1 MTKIGIGFQLSA
13 SAAGMS
19 QGINA
24 GVVELQKLGYQAK
37 RTADDV
43 RVLKTLEIGRAFL
56 NGISLVATTFQRF
69 TSGASSAIDQTN
81 KLSRALGISFE
92 ELQQLQLA
100 ADLSGASS
108 EQLANAFTR
117 AQVTITK
124 AASGG
129 VEATRALRSLG
140 LSVSELAGLSS
151 SQQFERIAT
160 AIAAIQNPAQ
170 RAAAA
175 VAIFG
180 RSGAQLLP
188 TFQELG
194 SNLQRAEAFFGGFQ
208 QRLSTNDASNVE
220 AVNDAFTEVGKAVQ
234 EVAGLVISRLSPALL
249 RGSESLRTFIQS
261 VNIDDVA
268 RRAGSALEQ
277 FARAAE
283 VLANIVSAG
292 LQRPLFAAGA
302 ALAFINRQAIAS
314 GVVGLGRAFAAAASA
329 AVGLATSS
337 TVAAASLVALRASIT
352 GLLTATGVGA
362 AVVVFGLLTEAAV
375 NFATRGTDAAVNVEA
390 EVQKVSAAV
399 KKAQADFGGLGEA
412 AVQAGAKAK
421 AALTVP
427 NVSFVSLAQDAV
439 GEAASAVAG
448 LAKELGGLDRV
459 PAEILTQFS
468 EIQFLVQD
476 ANVDLV
482 NQQQIA
488 GEILTL
494 SQRLTGAL
502 KEQTDARN
510 RDTEAARKANDEA
523 RRAAEEIRNRTLQ
536 IAESGLSGADQ
547 SRLQLAR
554 ELAVIDQE
562 RLNAERALGQARAS
576 NDAAGIRDAQL
587 RLRIAGAARSAAEE
601 QDRGRQ
607 LQAIGLDQNLLRP
620 ARTIS
625 DEFQK
630 VRDAFEKK
638 LINPDEARN
647 ALRNLAQEGI
657 DIRREI
663 DQELSRPSAEALRVS
678 DIRSGEGI
686 AQFFATSRRDP
697 AADQRSQQIAKLEE
711 IRAALIAVGDR
722 PVDILGAA

>member
-19 QGINA
+19 SGINA
-24 GVVELQKLGYQAK
+24 GVVELQKLGFQAK
-37 RTADDV
+37 RTADDIK
-43 RVLKTLEIGRAFL
+43 VLKTLEIGRAFL
-56 NGISLVATTFQRF
+56 NGITLVATTFQRF

-81 KLSRALGISFE
+81 KLSRALGISFQ

-124 AASGG
+124 AANGG

-194 SNLQRAEAFFGGFQ
+194 KNLKDAQGFFGGFKAQ
-208 QRLSTNDASNVE
+208 LTGQEAQRVE
-220 AVNDAFTEVGKAVQ
+220 DINDAFTRVGAAINQ
-234 EVAGLVISRLSPALL
+234 ITGLTLAKLQPALL
-249 RGSESLRTFIQS
+249 RGTNAVVQFLQ
-261 VNIDDVA
+261 NLDIDRVA
-268 RRAGSALEQ
+268 AQAASALDQ
-277 FARAAE
+277 FARAAQA
-283 VLANIVSAG
+283 LAGIVSIG
-292 LQRPLFAAGA
+292 LQRPLFAVGA
-302 ALAFINRQAIAS
+302 ALAFINRQAIAT
-314 GVVGLGRAFAAAASA
+314 GVIGLGKAFLAAASA
-329 AVGLATSS
+329 AAGLASS
-337 TVAAASLVALRASIT
+337 ATVASVALTALKVSIR
-352 GLLTATGVGA
+352 GLLSATGVGA
-362 AVVVFGLLTEAAV
+362 AVVLFGLVAEAAI
-375 NFATRGTDAAVNVEA
+375 NFATKGADSAVQVDVE
-390 EVQKVSAAV
+390 V
-399 KKAQADFGGLGEA
+399 KKLNEAIKQGQQGFVNFGEEA
-412 AVQAGAKAK
+412 ARAGKKAK
-421 AALTVP
+421 AALEAP

-459 PAEILTQFS
+459 PGEILAQFG
-468 EIQFLVQD
+468 EIQFLIQD

-502 KEQTDARN
+502 KEQADARN
-510 RDTEAARKANDEA
+510 RDTEAARRANDEA
-523 RRAAEEIRNRTLQ
+523 KRLAESNRARVLDL
-536 IAESGLSGADQ
+536 AESGLSAPDQ
-547 SRLQLAR
+547 SRLQLSR
-554 ELAVIDQE
+554 ELLVIDQE
-562 RLNAERALGQARAS
+562 RLNAEKALAQARAS

-587 RLRIAGAARSAAEE
+587 RLRIASAATDAAKD
-601 QDRGRQ
+601 QNRQRQ
-607 LQAIGLDQNLLRP
+607 LQAIGLDQSLLKP
-620 ARTIS
+620 AQTIG
-625 DEFQK
+625 DEFKK
-630 VRDAFEKK
+630 VRDAFDKK
-638 LINPDEARN
+638 LIDPEEAKN
-647 ALRNLAQEGI
+647 ALRNLAKEGI
-657 DIRREI
+657 DIRKEI
-663 DQELSRPSAEALRVS
+663 DRELSRPSGEALRIA
-678 DIRSGEGI
+678 DIRSSEGI
-686 AQFFATSRRDP
+686 SQFFNAGRQDP
-697 AADQRSQQIAKLEE
+697 AIDQRAQQLAKLDE
-711 IRAALIAVGDR
+711 IRRALEAVGAN
-722 PVDILGAA
+722 PVDILGA